1 MKKGTSIMSD
11 KFCKQYNGVNCFKH
25 KPCGLEKC
33 FSQIMRYVFS
43 NIEKQKADN
52 GNVLEFN
59 DLSCIMYVFI
69 RHGH

>member
-1 MKKGTSIMSD
+1 MV
-11 KFCKQYNGVNCFKH
+11 QNCFKH
-25 KPCGLEKC
+25 KPRGLAKC

-43 NIEKQKADN
+43 NIEKQKEDN